1 MEKKPEGGDC
11 LDNPV
16 FAILEPL
23 VLVTAL
29 SVDAFVASF
38 AYGTNQ
44 IKIPFRSVAVISGIC
59 SAILGVSLFLGSL
72 VRPFMPEHLAGVL
85 CFSILFLL
93 GIAKLCDS
101 AIKSLIRRSQGIHKK
116 ISFSAMHLRFI
127 LDVYANPENADSDCS
142 KSLSAAEAAPLA
154 IALSLDGLAVGF
166 GAALSEAA
174 PLRVVLFSLVAN
186 VIAVCAGSLTGN
198 KVAEKIPLD
207 LSWVSGLLLMVLAFL
222 KLT

>member
-142 KSLSAAEAAPLA
+142 KSLSAVEAAPLA

-174 PLRVVLFSLVAN
+174 PLRAVLFSLVAN
-186 VIAVCAGSLTGN
+186 VIAVSAGCLTGN

>member
-1 MEKKPEGGDC
+1 M
-11 LDNPV
+11 DNPV

-142 KSLSAAEAAPLA
+142 KSLSAVEAAPLA

-174 PLRVVLFSLVAN
+174 PLRAVLFSLVAN

>member
-127 LDVYANPENADSDCS
+127 LDVYATQRTRT
-142 KSLSAAEAAPLA
+142 A
-154 IALSLDGLAVGF
+154 IVPKAF
-166 GAALSEAA
+166 PPRKPHPW
-174 PLRVVLFSLVAN
+174 PLRS
-186 VIAVCAGSLTGN
+186 
-198 KVAEKIPLD
+198 P
-207 LSWVSGLLLMVLAFL
+207 WMV
-222 KLT
+222 

>member
-127 LDVYANPENADSDCS
+127 LDVYANPENAECDCS
-142 KSLSAAEAAPLA
+142 KSLSAVEAAPLA

-174 PLRVVLFSLVAN
+174 PLRAVLFSLVAN

-207 LSWVSGLLLMVLAFL
+207 LSWVSGLLLIVLAFL

>member
-142 KSLSAAEAAPLA
+142 KSLSAVEAAPLA

-174 PLRVVLFSLVAN
+174 PLRAVLFSLVAN

>member
-142 KSLSAAEAAPLA
+142 KSLSAVEAAPLA
-154 IALSLDGLAVGF
+154 IALSLEGLARPSRRPPPSARF
-166 GAALSEAA
+166 
-174 PLRVVLFSLVAN
+174 FS
-186 VIAVCAGSLTGN
+186 
-198 KVAEKIPLD
+198 P
-207 LSWVSGLLLMVLAFL
+207 
-222 KLT
+222 

>member
-59 SAILGVSLFLGSL
+59 SSGASVHAGASGRGALFFHPVSARHRQT
-72 VRPFMPEHLAGVL
+72 VRQRHQIVDPPLTGNPQKD
-85 CFSILFLL
+85 FLL
-93 GIAKLCDS
+93 GHAS
-101 AIKSLIRRSQGIHKK
+101 ALYPGCVRQPRERGQRLFQKP
-116 ISFSAMHLRFI
+116 F
-127 LDVYANPENADSDCS
+127 
-142 KSLSAAEAAPLA
+142 
-154 IALSLDGLAVGF
+154 SLDGLAVGF

-174 PLRVVLFSLVAN
+174 PLRAVLFSLVAN
-186 VIAVCAGSLTGN
+186 VIAVCAGCLTGN

>member
-1 MEKKPEGGDC
+1 M
-11 LDNPV
+11 DNPV

-142 KSLSAAEAAPLA
+142 KSLSAVEAAPLA

-174 PLRVVLFSLVAN
+174 PLRAVLFSLVAN

-207 LSWVSGLLLMVLAFL
+207 LSWVNGLLLMVLAFL

>member
-1 MEKKPEGGDC
+1 M
-11 LDNPV
+11 DNPV

-142 KSLSAAEAAPLA
+142 KSLSAVEAAPLA

-174 PLRVVLFSLVAN
+174 PLRAVLFSLVAN

-198 KVAEKIPLD
+198 KVAAKIPLD

>member
-1 MEKKPEGGDC
+1 M
-11 LDNPV
+11 DNPV

-142 KSLSAAEAAPLA
+142 KSLSAVEAAPLA

-174 PLRVVLFSLVAN
+174 PLRAVLFSLVAN

-207 LSWVSGLLLMVLAFL
+207 LSWVSGLLLIVLAFL